1 MVKANFE
8 KKTRITI
15 AVTLVLYFWTF
26 FVMPSFAQITPQ
38 GRDQTYKQ
46 ASPLR
51 FEERFKRQAKPKAK
65 KIPVREDNLKPMF
78 PDELWKVKF
87 TLQKMSEKT
96 AEKLPQIDWPNKY
109 KITIW

>member
-1 MVKANFE
+1 MVTANF
-8 KKTRITI
+8 KNKTRITI
-15 AVTLVLYFWTF
+15 VVAIVLYFWHL
-26 FVMPSFAQITPQ
+26 FVLPSFAQVTPQ
-38 GRDQTYKQ
+38 GRDQIYKQ

-87 TLQKMSEKT
+87 RLQKMVIKGSTLYSKRRF
-96 AEKLPQIDWPNKY
+96 AKLF
-109 KITIW
+109 